1 MTMSDSTT
9 AITGATALVG
19 PELRPVENAVLIMTE
34 GRISAL
40 GSSDDVAIPAEAQ
53 QVEARG
59 MTLIPGFI
67 DAHVHIGF
75 FPPRRV
81 LRAGVTTVRDLAWP
95 PEIIFPMAERS
106 KAPGFQG
113 PLILAA
119 GPMLTAPGGYPTRAG
134 WAPSGA
140 GLEVSGPEEAAVAVG
155 RVKEQGAE
163 VVKIA
168 LNPPAGPVLDEDTLK
183 AIVSAAHER
192 ALEVTGHVYGLAE
205 LRKALDAGVDE
216 LAHMLMGTD
225 RISPDLAARMAAEHM
240 TVVPTLAIR
249 SGGELKAALG
259 NLGRF
264 AAAGGRVVYGTDLG
278 NAGASPG
285 IDRREIRLMGRAGL
299 SPAQIIESATAAA
312 AAHLGLK
319 DRGVLEVGAH
329 ADVVLIRGDP
339 LADPKALGRV
349 KKVWRAGIP
358 AL

>member
-1 MTMSDSTT
+1 MS
-9 AITGATALVG
+9 
-19 PELRPVENAVLIMTE
+19 E

-40 GSSDDVAIPAEAQ
+40 GPNDEVPIPAEAER
-53 QVEARG
+53 VEAGG

-95 PEIIFPMAERS
+95 PEIIFPLAERS
-106 KAPGFQG
+106 RAPGFQG
-113 PLILAA
+113 PMILAA
-119 GPMLTAPGGYPTRAG
+119 GPMLTAPGGYPTRAP
-134 WAPSGA
+134 WAPSGT
-140 GLEVSGPEEAAVAVG
+140 GLEVGGPKEAAGAVK
-155 RVKEQGAE
+155 RVQEQGAE
-163 VVKIA
+163 VVKVA
-168 LNPPAGPVLDEDTLK
+168 LNPPAGPVLDEATLK

-192 ALEVTGHVYGLAE
+192 DLEVTGHVYGLAE
-205 LRKALDAGVDE
+205 LKKALDAGVDE

-225 RISPDLAARMAAEHM
+225 RISQDLAARMASENMA
-240 TVVPTLAIR
+240 VVPTLAIR

-299 SPAQIIESATAAA
+299 TPVQIIESATTVAAA
-312 AAHLGLK
+312 QLGLK
-319 DRGVLEVGAH
+319 ERGVLEVGAH
-329 ADVVLIRGDP
+329 ADVVLVRGDP
-339 LADPKALGRV
+339 LADPNALGRV

-358 AL
+358 AR